1 MRYKITLRLGAKT
14 FVEYVEAD
22 SLNDV
27 LNFYRAVSR
36 AKVSKVE
43 LVVYEDNS
51 EPPPDSISDRW
62 NLVKVIARRNGYSRQ
77 YIFHAVKRNLG
88 LRELSEAM
96 RRYLRVHNGR
106 IEGVLTVLWK

>member
-1 MRYKITLRLGAKT
+1 MRYKVTLRLGAKT

-27 LNFYRAVSR
+27 LSFYRAVSR

-43 LVVYEDNS
+43 LVLYEDNS
-51 EPPPDSISDRW
+51 EPPSDDVVNRW
-62 NLVKVIARRNGYSRQ
+62 NLVKVIARRNGFSRQ

-96 RRYLRVHNGR
+96 KRYLKVHNGR
-106 IEGVLTVLWK
+106 IEGILTVLWK